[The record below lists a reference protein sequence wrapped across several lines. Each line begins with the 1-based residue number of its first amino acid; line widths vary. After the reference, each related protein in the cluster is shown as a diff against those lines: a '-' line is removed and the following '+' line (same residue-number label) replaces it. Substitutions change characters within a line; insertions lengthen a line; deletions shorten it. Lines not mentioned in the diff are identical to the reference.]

1 MNFKFFSLNLLIIIL
16 LIFVILNLIILDI
29 KFFQN
34 KQGISNDNINIIKTA
49 VLDRGSKSA
58 VQAQPDTVGVLCPDS
73 CVAKINEATSS
84 VKITNQAVAAPTP
97 QKETITV
104 VVTQPPT
111 GSGAKEFF
119 VPFGGGSNSTDDW
132 ADVSGIQSYIDTS
145 LYPQIKSVTFEASV
159 RIPTGNQTAFVR
171 LYNVTDKHPVW
182 SSEVS
187 MEGGTAQL
195 LTSQQI
201 TLDTGRKLYQVQ
213 MKTSLK
219 YQAFLDQARVH
230 ILTY

>member
-1 MNFKFFSLNLLIIIL
+1 MNYKFFSLNLLIIIL
-16 LIFVILNLIILDI
+16 LIFIILNLVVLDI
-29 KFFQN
+29 KFFQ
-34 KQGISNDNINIIKTA
+34 KSGELSGDSINIIKTA
-49 VLDRGSKSA
+49 VLDKESKSTISS
-58 VQAQPDTVGVLCPDS
+58 QQDTAGILCPDS
-73 CVAKINEATSS
+73 CIAKINEATSS
-84 VKITNQAVAAPTP
+84 IQMTNQAVTVPTP

-104 VVTQPPT
+104 VVTQAPA

-119 VPFGGGSNSTDDW
+119 VPFGSGSSSADDW
-132 ADVSGIQSYIDTS
+132 TDVSGIQSYIDTL
-145 LYPQIKSVTFEASV
+145 LYSQIKSVTFEASV
-159 RIPTGNQTAFVR
+159 RIPTGNQKAYVR

-195 LTSQQI
+195 LTSQPI